1 MILVILLVVFV
12 SIFVLAAGAV
22 LIATRI
28 LERKQKTAGV
38 SSLAAG
44 FEGSST
50 ILKMEEFSSITIWDN
65 LLNRFDF
72 VEGMRARIAQA
83 DLSWSVGR
91 LTSLMLLIGAFV
103 QAILSGVSWT
113 PFWLDVLLA
122 LGAASLPYVYVLH
135 RRSKRLD
142 QFEKQFP
149 DALDF
154 LARSLRA
161 GHPLPVCLE
170 LLSQDE
176 SAPLSTE
183 MRKTNEERKLG
194 MPLDQALTNLSKRV
208 PLLTVRV
215 FVAAVR
221 LQGRTGGRLSD
232 VLTNMSETMRES
244 ISVEGEVKALAAH
257 GRVTGAVL
265 TVLPVIIALLMTA
278 VNPGYL
284 NILVENSTGRHLVA
298 GCLVALVAAHLVIRK
313 IVNVKI

>member
-1 MILVILLVVFV
+1 MILVILLVLFV
-12 SIFVLAAGAV
+12 SIFLLSAGAV
-22 LIATRI
+22 LIAARI
-28 LERKQKTAGV
+28 FERKQQAAGV
-38 SSLAAG
+38 SSAAAG
-44 FEGSST
+44 YEGSHT
-50 ILKMEEFSSITIWDN
+50 LLKIEEFSSITIWDN

-72 VEGMRARIAQA
+72 VEGMRVRIAQA

-103 QAILSGVSWT
+103 QALLSGESWT
-113 PFWLDVLLA
+113 PFWLDFLLA
-122 LGAASLPYVYVLH
+122 CGAAYLPYAYVLN

-161 GHPLPVCLE
+161 GHPMSVCVE
-170 LLSQDE
+170 LLSQEE
-176 SAPLSTE
+176 SAPLSVE
-183 MRKTNEERKLG
+183 MRKVSEERKLG
-194 MPLDQALTNLSKRV
+194 MQLDQALTNLSKRV
-208 PLLTVRV
+208 PLLNVRI

-232 VLTNMSETMRES
+232 VLANMSETMRES
-244 ISVEGEVKALAAH
+244 VAVEGEVRALAAH

-265 TVLPVIIALLMTA
+265 TVLPLIIALLMTA

-284 NILVENSTGRHLVA
+284 NILFENQMGKNLIII
-298 GCLVALVAAHLVIRK
+298 CLLALVAAHLIIRK

>member
-122 LGAASLPYVYVLH
+122 LGAASLPYMYVLH

>member
-28 LERKQKTAGV
+28 LERKQKTVGV

-50 ILKMEEFSSITIWDN
+50 ILKMEELSSITIWDN

-72 VEGMRARIAQA
+72 VEGMRARIAEA

-103 QAILSGVSWT
+103 QAILSGESWT
-113 PFWLDVLLA
+113 PFWLDALLA
-122 LGAASLPYVYVLH
+122 GGAASLPYVYVLH

-232 VLTNMSETMRES
+232 VLTNMSE
-244 ISVEGEVKALAAH
+244 
-257 GRVTGAVL
+257 
-265 TVLPVIIALLMTA
+265 
-278 VNPGYL
+278 
-284 NILVENSTGRHLVA
+284 
-298 GCLVALVAAHLVIRK
+298 
-313 IVNVKI
+313 